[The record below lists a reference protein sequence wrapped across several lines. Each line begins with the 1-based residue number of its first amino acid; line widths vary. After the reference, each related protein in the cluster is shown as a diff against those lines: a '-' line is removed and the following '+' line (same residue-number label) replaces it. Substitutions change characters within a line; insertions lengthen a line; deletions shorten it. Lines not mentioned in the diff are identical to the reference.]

1 MSSIFRNIIDFLVL
15 SAPVSIMTNIGLGV
29 ILLIIGVSLAVT
41 KKTKGK
47 KIGAI
52 TCLTLSGLA
61 FVGSASTWFV
71 STFIF

>member
-1 MSSIFRNIIDFLVL
+1 MSIFRNIIDFLVPL
-15 SAPVSIMTNIGLGV
+15 APVSIITNIGLGV
-29 ILLIIGVSLAVT
+29 ILLIVGISLATT

-47 KIGAI
+47 RIGAI

-61 FVGSASTWFV
+61 FVGSVSTWLV